1 MSVNTLNFEQVSTVL
16 VSLVKQATGQTVLTP
31 TDTGSFVS
39 VGQILLRADRDAVMN
54 AISNVL
60 ARTIFAIRPYNAKMT
75 GLMMDTFRWGG
86 MMRKLSIA
94 ESDWQNDP
102 AYEWPALFDGTQT
115 PPTGDGQAID
125 PWTIKKPNIL
135 QTNFYGASVYF
146 DEMTIFEDQLETAFS
161 GPEQLGSFLS
171 LLMTNLSNRL
181 EHSNENI
188 RRGLVANAIGAII
201 DEGQT
206 DRVVHLL
213 TEYNTQAGF
222 TTPLTANT
230 VYQPDNFPAFMKWV
244 YSRVAQISD
253 LMTERS
259 LKYQTVITGKPVLR
273 HTPVQD
279 QRIYMYSPIRHDIDA
294 RVLADTFHD
303 SYLRYADVESV
314 NFWQSINSPDTVNV
328 TPAYT
333 STAGALV
340 TPQSAVSQ
348 ANVFGLMFDR
358 DMMGMTLLDKRV
370 LSTPL
375 NTKGL
380 YRNLHVH
387 CKQRVVFDNTEKGVV
402 LLLN

>member
-16 VSLVKQATGQTVLTP
+16 TSIVQQATGQAVLTA
-31 TDTGSFVS
+31 TDTGSFTS
-39 VGQILLRADRDAVMN
+39 VAQMALRADRDAVMQ

-60 ARTIFAIRPYNAKMT
+60 TRTIFSIRPYSAKMT

-94 ESDWQNDP
+94 DSAWDDDP
-102 AYEWPALFDGTQT
+102 AYAWPALWDAGQT
-115 PPTGDGQAID
+115 PPSGDGQAID
-125 PWTIKKPNIL
+125 PWTIKKPNVL

-146 DEMTIFEDQLETAFS
+146 DEMTIFEDQLETAFT

-181 EHSNENI
+181 ELSNEGL
-188 RRGLVANAIGAII
+188 RRGLVANAIASII
-201 DEGQT
+201 AENNS
-206 DRVVHLL
+206 DRIVHLL
-213 TEYNTQAGF
+213 TEYNTQTG
-222 TTPLTANT
+222 LTLTSTT
-230 VYQPDNFPAFMKWV
+230 VYQPANFPAFMKWV
-244 YSRVAQISD
+244 YSRVATISD
-253 LMTERS
+253 LMTEMS

-273 HTPVQD
+273 HTPQQD
-279 QRIYMYSPIRHDIDA
+279 QRIYLYAPARHQMDA

-303 SYLRYADVESV
+303 TYLKYADVETV
-314 NFWQSINSPDTVNV
+314 NYWQSISSPDSINI

-333 STAGALV
+333 STAGVLTV
-340 TPQSAVSQ
+340 PGSPVSQ
-348 ANVFGLMFDR
+348 ANVFGILFDR
-358 DMMGMTLLDKRV
+358 DMMGMTLLDRRV

-387 CKQRVVFDNTEKGVV
+387 CKQRVVFDNTEKGII
-402 LLLN
+402 LLLD